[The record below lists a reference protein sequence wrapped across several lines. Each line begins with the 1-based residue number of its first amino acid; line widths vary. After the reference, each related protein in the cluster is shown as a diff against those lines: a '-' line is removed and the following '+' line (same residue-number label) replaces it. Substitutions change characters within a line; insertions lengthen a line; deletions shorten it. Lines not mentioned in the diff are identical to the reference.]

1 MTGAHSASARSRAA
15 NRLLVRVG
23 RRGGPWVPVLAVN
36 ALLVGAVEIALPA
49 VLGRAIDGIL
59 ELDGPGIWLVW
70 LALLVAALVLGD
82 LVEDVGISAATARS
96 TAWLRH
102 TSLRHILSVRLR
114 SAERFPPGDLATR
127 LVANTTEAGSVGP
140 DVVGGVAALVPA
152 IGATVALFL
161 IDPWLGVTFA
171 AGAPVLLFLL
181 WAFAKD
187 ASELIERYL
196 DTQGVIAG
204 RLGRALSGARTIAA
218 AGTTAR
224 ETRRVLAPLPDLHRH
239 GKGMWHAQTRI
250 TTQDLLLLSLLEVA
264 VLAVAGLQLSRG
276 LISAGD
282 LLAASAYVA
291 LAATVSSAI
300 STVTELVRNR
310 ASVARVGDLLSLQP
324 VDYGNT
330 GLPAAGGRMEFRDVT
345 VSAGG
350 RLLLDRVSLVVP
362 ARALVAVVGRS
373 GSGKSLFARLAGRL
387 VDPDDGEVLLDG
399 VGLRQLDRRT
409 LRSAVGYGFERP
421 ALIGDTL
428 AAAISFGTVVPL
440 DDEVS
445 VAARAA
451 HADDFIR
458 RMPNGYQTLLADAP
472 MSGGEVQ
479 RVGLARTF
487 AHASR
492 VLVLDDVA
500 ASLDTVTEH
509 EISRALTGAMS
520 DRTRVLVAHR
530 ASTAARADA
539 VIWLDAGRLRAYGPH
554 HELWLDPEYRALF
567 DPLAAGGGAAPAL
580 AGARGGP

>member
-1 MTGAHSASARSRAA
+1 VTGAHSARAKSRAA
-15 NRLLVRVG
+15 NRLLVQVG
-23 RRGGPWVPVLAVN
+23 RRGGPWVLLLAVN
-36 ALLVGAVEIALPA
+36 ALLVAAVETALPA
-49 VLGRAIDGIL
+49 VLGRAIDAIL
-59 ELDGPGIWLVW
+59 ELDDPGRWLIW
-70 LALLVAALVLGD
+70 LALLVSTLMLGD
-82 LVEDVGISAATARS
+82 VLEDVGIGAATARS

-102 TSLRHILSVRLR
+102 TSLRHMLSVRLG

-127 LVANTTEAGSVGP
+127 LVSNTAEAGSVGP

-152 IGATVALFL
+152 IGGTVALFL
-161 IDPWLGVTFA
+161 IDPWLGLTFV

-187 ASELIERYL
+187 ASELTENYL
-196 DTQGVIAG
+196 ETQGVIAG
-204 RLGRALSGARTIAA
+204 RLGRAIAGARTIAA
-218 AGTTAR
+218 AGTTSR
-224 ETRRVLAPLPDLHRH
+224 ETGRVLAPLPELHRH
-239 GKGMWHAQTRI
+239 GTGMWHAQTRI
-250 TTQDLLLLSLLEVA
+250 TTQDLLLMSLLEVA

-291 LAATVSSAI
+291 LAATFSSAI

-310 ASVARVGDLLSLQP
+310 ASATRVGDLLSLPP
-324 VDYGNT
+324 VDYGT
-330 GLPAAGGRMEFRDVT
+330 AGLPSDGGRIELRDVT
-345 VSAGG
+345 VRAGG
-350 RLLLDRVSLVVP
+350 RLLMNHVSVVVP

-373 GSGKSLFARLAGRL
+373 GAGKSLFARLAGRL

-399 VGLRQLDRRT
+399 VPLRSLDRRT
-409 LRSAVGYGFERP
+409 LRSAIGYGFERP
-421 ALIGDTL
+421 ALFGGTL
-428 AAAISFGTVVPL
+428 AEAISFGTTVPV
-440 DDEVS
+440 DDEVA

-458 RMPNGYQTLLADAP
+458 RMPDGYQTRLADAP

-520 DRTRVLVAHR
+520 DRTRLLVAHR
-530 ASTAARADA
+530 ASTAARADS
-539 VIWLDAGRLRAYGPH
+539 VIWLDEGRVRAYAPH
-554 HELWLDPEYRALF
+554 HELWLDPAYRALF
-567 DPLAAGGGAAPAL
+567 DPVAAPADPPPVLVEIGAAP
-580 AGARGGP
+580 

>member
-1 MTGAHSASARSRAA
+1 
-15 NRLLVRVG
+15 
-23 RRGGPWVPVLAVN
+23 VPLLAVN
-36 ALLVGAVEIALPA
+36 AVLVGAVETALPA

-59 ELDGPGIWLVW
+59 ELDDPGTWLVW

-127 LVANTTEAGSVGP
+127 LVANTAEAGSVGP

-161 IDPWLGVTFA
+161 IDPWLGVTFV

-204 RLGRALSGARTIAA
+204 RLGHALSGARTIAA
-218 AGTTAR
+218 AGTTVR

-239 GKGMWHAQTRI
+239 GTGMWHAQTRI

-276 LISAGD
+276 LISVGD

-300 STVTELVRNR
+300 STVTGLVQNR
-310 ASVARVGDLLSLQP
+310 ASVARVGDLLSLQA
-324 VDYGNT
+324 VDYGST
-330 GLPAAGGRMEFRDVT
+330 GLPAGGGRIEFRDVT
-345 VSAGG
+345 VSFGG
-350 RLLLDRVSLVVP
+350 RLLLDGVSLVVP

-373 GSGKSLFARLAGRL
+373 GAGKSLFARLAGRL

-409 LRSAVGYGFERP
+409 LRTAVGYGFERP

-428 AAAISFGTVVPL
+428 ATAISFGTEVPV
-440 DDEVS
+440 DEEVA

-472 MSGGEVQ
+472 MSGGEAQ

-487 AHASR
+487 AHTTR

-509 EISRALTGAMS
+509 EISKALTGAMS

-567 DPLAAGGGAAPAL
+567 DPLAAGGGAALAL
-580 AGARGGP
+580 AGSRGAP

>member
-1 MTGAHSASARSRAA
+1 MTGAHSASVRSRAA

-23 RRGGPWVPVLAVN
+23 RRGGQWVPVLSVN

-59 ELDGPGIWLVW
+59 EMDGPGIWLVW
-70 LALLVAALVLGD
+70 LVLLVAALVLGD

-152 IGATVALFL
+152 IGGTIALFL

-204 RLGRALSGARTIAA
+204 RLVRALSGARTIAA

-224 ETRRVLAPLPDLHRH
+224 ETRRVLAPLPELHRH
-239 GKGMWHAQTRI
+239 GTGMWHAQTRI

-276 LISAGD
+276 LISVGD

-300 STVTELVRNR
+300 STVTELVQNR
-310 ASVARVGDLLSLQP
+310 ASVARVGDLLSLEP
-324 VDYGNT
+324 VDYGST
-330 GLPAAGGRMEFRDVT
+330 GLPAAGHRRSPSRRGTRCAHQRQAARCSRSRPAE
-345 VSAGG
+345 
-350 RLLLDRVSLVVP
+350 DR
-362 ARALVAVVGRS
+362 
-373 GSGKSLFARLAGRL
+373 AGRRR
-387 VDPDDGEVLLDG
+387 
-399 VGLRQLDRRT
+399 GLRT
-409 LRSAVGYGFERP
+409 PCS
-421 ALIGDTL
+421 
-428 AAAISFGTVVPL
+428 
-440 DDEVS
+440 
-445 VAARAA
+445 
-451 HADDFIR
+451 
-458 RMPNGYQTLLADAP
+458 
-472 MSGGEVQ
+472 
-479 RVGLARTF
+479 
-487 AHASR
+487 
-492 VLVLDDVA
+492 
-500 ASLDTVTEH
+500 
-509 EISRALTGAMS
+509 
-520 DRTRVLVAHR
+520 
-530 ASTAARADA
+530 
-539 VIWLDAGRLRAYGPH
+539 
-554 HELWLDPEYRALF
+554 
-567 DPLAAGGGAAPAL
+567 APAPSPS
-580 AGARGGP
+580 RWPS